1 MPAARVLIDGP
12 SELVFDYAIPDG
24 LNVQPGC
31 RVRIPLRNKL
41 SQGTVLDLVEQQD
54 DLGFAL
60 RPLHSLSD
68 PEPLITANLLKAGRW
83 IAGYYGCSIESVIR
97 ALLPEAVRTEDNSA
111 KVRKTVVLES
121 EP

>member
-60 RPLHSLSD
+60 RPLHS
-68 PEPLITANLLKAGRW
+68 
-83 IAGYYGCSIESVIR
+83 
-97 ALLPEAVRTEDNSA
+97 
-111 KVRKTVVLES
+111 
-121 EP
+121 